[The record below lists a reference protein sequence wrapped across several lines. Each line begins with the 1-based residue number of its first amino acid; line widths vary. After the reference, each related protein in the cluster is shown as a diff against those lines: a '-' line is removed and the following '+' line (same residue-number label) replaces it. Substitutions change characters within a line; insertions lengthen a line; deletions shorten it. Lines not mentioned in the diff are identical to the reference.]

1 MAGMTDAV
9 IRWSLWRT
17 GRNIICT
24 EQPAPGGLEVQV
36 TYDNLPLAMQRCGRQ
51 EDAVRWAEAL
61 RRRWEATGWT
71 PAEAPAESVRGLDL
85 LTAQPR

>member
-1 MAGMTDAV
+1 MSDAV
-9 IRWSLWRT
+9 VRWSLWRT

-51 EDAVRWAEAL
+51 EDAVQWAEAL
-61 RRRWEATGWT
+61 RQRWEATGWT
-71 PAEAPAESVRGLDL
+71 PVEAPRNA
-85 LTAQPR
+85 